1 MREQINEFGVEPR
14 VIVLLRSKDLKRTFL
29 LGREKMDYVIEIM
42 PALLSGSLMTLK
54 IFFWTIILAFPLGIL
69 VALGEMSKFKPLRY
83 LVEFYVWI
91 MRGTPL
97 LLQLIFVF
105 YGLPL
110 LQIVF
115 ARYQAALFAFV
126 LNYAAYFAEIFRGGF
141 QSIDSG
147 QFEAA
152 QVLRL
157 SRFQTMRKIII
168 PQVLKIVLP
177 SIGNEVINL
186 VKDSSLVYVI
196 GLGDLLRAGNVAMAR
211 DVTLLPLVLVAVIYL
226 ALISLCTLM
235 QKRIEKHYSYY
246 R

>member
-1 MREQINEFGVEPR
+1 MGE
-14 VIVLLRSKDLKRTFL
+14 SMSLKYIT
-29 LGREKMDYVIEIM
+29 EIL
-42 PALLSGSLMTLK
+42 PALFSGVGMTLS
-54 IFFWTIILAFPLGIL
+54 IFFWTLILATSLGIL
-69 VALGEMSKFKPLRY
+69 VSLGEMSKIKPLKWI
-83 LVEFYVWI
+83 VNFYVWI

-105 YGLPL
+105 YGLPIIH
-110 LQIVF
+110 IVF
-115 ARYQAALFAFV
+115 PRYQAALFAFV

-141 QSIDSG
+141 QSIDQG

-157 SRFQTMRKIII
+157 NRWQTMTLIVI
-168 PQVLKIVLP
+168 PQVIKIVLP

-211 DVTLLPLVLVAVIYL
+211 DVTLVPLVLVGVIYL
-226 ALISLCTLM
+226 LLISICAFIL
-235 QKRIEKHYSYY
+235 KRLEKHFSYY
-246 R
+246 K